1 MVVEKEK
8 NYAQRFFDKKSKNFL
23 YWNGYKNSDC
33 NCFIGLAG
41 VKNYRTFWD
50 SLKKNKSLN
59 DGELQVSNGLDGLRK
74 KKIICKRFKW
84 FDTGNEFNY
93 IKTLNFFSKDHILP
107 KPDEYFYKEKNLII
121 KYFKDE
127 KKSLGRFERSQYLK
141 TSPQN

>member
-1 MVVEKEK
+1 MVLE
-8 NYAQRFFDKKSKNFL
+8 
-23 YWNGYKNSDC
+23 
-33 NCFIGLAG
+33 
-41 VKNYRTFWD
+41 
-50 SLKKNKSLN
+50 
-59 DGELQVSNGLDGLRK
+59 

-141 TSPQN
+141 NLTPKLINKKSKNFISYRYINGNLLSNVEKFKYF